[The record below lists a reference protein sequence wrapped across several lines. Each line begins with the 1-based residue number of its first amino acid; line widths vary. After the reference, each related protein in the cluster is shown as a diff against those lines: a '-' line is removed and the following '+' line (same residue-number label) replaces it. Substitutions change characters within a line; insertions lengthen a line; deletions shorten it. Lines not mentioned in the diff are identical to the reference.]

1 MMVLVMKNDRPPP
14 VALVPGTYVVD
25 AEKVAHSIDSG
36 IRAGPEPNAR
46 RLGSS
51 PRTDRHSRPPNSH
64 T

>member
-1 MMVLVMKNDRPPP
+1 

-25 AEKVAHSIDSG
+25 AEKVVHSIDFG

-46 RLGSS
+46 RFG
-51 PRTDRHSRPPNSH
+51 RFAQNRQTFEA